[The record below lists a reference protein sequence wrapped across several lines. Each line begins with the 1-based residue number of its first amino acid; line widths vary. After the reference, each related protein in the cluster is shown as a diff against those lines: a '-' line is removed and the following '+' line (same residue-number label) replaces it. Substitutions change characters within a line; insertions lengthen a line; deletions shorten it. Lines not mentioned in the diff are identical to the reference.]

1 MLIGRTQRTYFLGL
15 ILAVALACGVAAG
28 HSEAAPARDAAVSDA
43 RPPSVPQGMRFA
55 GKTRNTISLVW
66 RAASDDTAVAGYRL
80 YRNGARVATV
90 KTLRYVFRSL
100 RCGRRYTIAL
110 EAYDA
115 AGNASNRA
123 EATGSIK
130 TNACAATTAKK
141 PPPKKPVKKKPSAA
155 PAGPPPG
162 TAHLW
167 VDTNGGS
174 CARRAT
180 PAAYSDGQ
188 ACSWNGAYQAAQ
200 TGDFVGVRGGNYG
213 DVKIGPNKTSIA
225 APGVTFRTA
234 AGETVV
240 VKDFE
245 NGVISGGRGAS
256 NVRFVGPARARTFRT
271 DRTDNVVIDNWNVDC
286 GGCVGEQIFHLEENN
301 NVVVRNS
308 EIQNNTDNSL
318 MWINGTNLTFE
329 NNEIHGAHLRSGSGA
344 HTECM
349 YAWEVTRL
357 TLKRNR
363 FYDCAIMDVF
373 ITGGAVSNGGFVE
386 NNVFEKPEHR
396 RSSPSTSATAA
407 TPPPTRTT
415 GTSVT
420 TPSSARS
427 ASRRREPRRPR
438 WDARHRQP
446 LPRRLSV
453 RPRQRDLLLQ
463 RIRLRRVRLEQHR
476 QQRGGLP
483 GGLPLRRRP
492 RQLRPARRQRAPRQG
507 QPEQLPL
514 RRPRRQQP
522 SGGAAPDIGAYE
534 FR

>member
-15 ILAVALACGVAAG
+15 ILAVALACGVAAER
-28 HSEAAPARDAAVSDA
+28 SEAAPSRGLTVLADAQ
-43 RPPSVPQGMRFA
+43 PPSVPQGMRFS
-55 GKTRNTISLVW
+55 GKTRKTISLVW
-66 RAASDDTAVAGYRL
+66 RAASDDTAVVGYRL
-80 YRNGARVATV
+80 FRNGARVATV
-90 KTLRYVFRSL
+90 KTLRYVFRGL

-110 EAYDA
+110 QAYDA

-141 PPPKKPVKKKPSAA
+141 PPKKPVKKKPAAA

-174 CARRAT
+174 CARRAS

-213 DVKIGPNKTSIA
+213 DVKIGPNKGSIA

-234 AGETVV
+234 AGEAVV

-245 NGVISGGRGAS
+245 NGAISGGGGAS
-256 NVRFVGPARARTFRT
+256 NVRFIGPARARTFRT

-308 EIQNNTDNSL
+308 EIQNNTNNSL
-318 MWINGTNLTFE
+318 MWINGSNLTFE

-357 TLKRNR
+357 TLKRNH

-373 ITGGAVSNGGFVE
+373 ITGGAVSNGGYVE
-386 NNVFEKPEHR
+386 NNVFEKPSTGGLAFHFR
-396 RSSPSTSATAA
+396 NGGNPSPDPNDWDFRYNTFAGPLSISGENPVGSGGMRVIGNAFLDAETPCGAPNSTFSYNAFVSRPCGSNSMTHPLSVYQAGLSNLFGLLAA
-407 TPPPTRTT
+407 
-415 GTSVT
+415 SVLRDKGN
-420 TPSSARS
+420 PSSFPSIDRS
-427 ASRRREPRRPR
+427 
-438 WDARHRQP
+438 
-446 LPRRLSV
+446 
-453 RPRQRDLLLQ
+453 
-463 RIRLRRVRLEQHR
+463 
-476 QQRGGLP
+476 GKK
-483 GGLPLRRRP
+483 
-492 RQLRPARRQRAPRQG
+492 RPA
-507 QPEQLPL
+507 
-514 RRPRRQQP
+514 
-522 SGGAAPDIGAYE
+522 GGAPDIGAYE
-534 FR
+534 FG